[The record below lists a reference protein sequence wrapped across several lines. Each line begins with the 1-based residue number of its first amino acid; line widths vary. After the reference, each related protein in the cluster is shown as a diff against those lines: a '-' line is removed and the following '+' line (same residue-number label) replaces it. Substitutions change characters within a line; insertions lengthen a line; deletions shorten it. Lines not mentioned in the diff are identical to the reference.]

1 VEGVEPLRE
10 IDIVAA
16 EAALGEHRRD
26 VGRKLRRTGA
36 RRIDHHA
43 RETRWQR

>member
-1 VEGVEPLRE
+1 MERVEAVRE
-10 IDIVAA
+10 IDITAA

-43 RETRWQR
+43 REPRWQR